1 MGIWG
6 FSQSPPSS
14 FFISKANKIILAVMR
29 KKKILSLLTI
39 RNLDQSQLYPT
50 FIKHPFLFFYNQCKL
65 IIRDLSF

>member
-6 FSQSPPSS
+6 FSPFPHPPSS
-14 FFISKANKIILAVMR
+14 FFISKANKIILAVIR

-65 IIRDLSF
+65 RDLSF

>member
-6 FSQSPPSS
+6 FSQSPPPPPPFSS
-14 FFISKANKIILAVMR
+14 QKPTKLFLR